1 MAINSNIKQKR
12 GEVSVGSPALLYRK
26 ITTSRARIPR
36 DRIMWTEGQKKNL
49 REEAGGNNEQFS
61 NTEIQRWDVVSQ

>member
-26 ITTSRARIPR
+26 ITTSSARRPR
-36 DRIMWTEGQKKNL
+36 DRIMRTEGQKKNL
-49 REEAGGNNEQFS
+49 REEADGNNEQFS
-61 NTEIQRWDVVSQ
+61 NTEIQRGDVVSQ